1 VARKAERVA
10 HWLGAYLAAPGEAA
24 ELLDPARVTAPG

>member
-1 VARKAERVA
+1 MIVRLA
-10 HWLGAYLAAPGEAA
+10 HWLGTYLAAPGEAA